1 MMSRNRH
8 LRRKLFIS
16 AATFLFAIALAIT
29 CVSQRVA
36 PRTKLPSPIS
46 ENALRAHIKF
56 LSDDRLEGR
65 GTGARGGE
73 LAALYCAQQF
83 EAMGMKGAGAKGS
96 FFQPVSLV
104 GVKADPKTEL
114 KVTGSGR
121 SETFKFG
128 DDYVVFTGA
137 QTEHVSAKADLVF
150 VGYGIDAPEQKWND
164 YKGPADDYRG
174 KILVMLVN
182 DPPATKEEPNLFG
195 GRTLTYKGRW
205 TYKYEEAARR
215 GAVGAILLHT
225 TESAGYPWSVVRT
238 SNGSWRFDIARTGG
252 DRTPFLQLRS
262 WMTDAAAHRLMSMA
276 GQNLDELRKQAA
288 SRDFRPIKLNLN
300 ASIDLTSEVKRVEA
314 PNVVAILPGRDPKL
328 RDEYVIYSAHWDH
341 FGVGAP
347 DKSGDTIYNGALDN
361 ATGVASVLEI
371 ARVLSQLPP
380 SQRPRRSFLFLIT
393 TGEEQGLIGS
403 EWYAQHPAVPLNQT
417 AADIN
422 LDSMNI
428 LGPTR
433 DFVPLGAERST
444 LKNIVADIAR
454 ERGLRISPDPRPEQ
468 GSFYRSDHFPLAK
481 VGVPS
486 LSLKEGSE
494 YIGHTKEW
502 GEQKFKEYNE
512 AHYHQPSDEFR
523 DDWNFQGMIQEADF
537 ALEIGRRVGDM
548 LTLPKFNPDDE
559 FAKSGKR

>member
-1 MMSRNRH
+1 MSNNPVI
-8 LRRKLFIS
+8 RRTKLFSVGMLLII
-16 AATFLFAIALAIT
+16 FAMT
-29 CVSQRVA
+29 GVSQRVK
-36 PRTKLPSPIS
+36 PRIPLPSPIN

-83 EAMGMKGAGAKGS
+83 EAMGLKGAGAKGS

-114 KVTGSGR
+114 RIEGSDG
-121 SETFKFG
+121 SQTFKFG
-128 DDYVVFTGA
+128 DDFVAFTGA
-137 QTEHVSAKADLVF
+137 QTEHINAKADLVF

-164 YKGPADDYRG
+164 YKLPADDYRG

-182 DPPATKEEPNLFG
+182 DPPATPQEPDLFG
-195 GRTLTYKGRW
+195 GRRLTYSGRW

-225 TESAGYPWSVVRT
+225 SESAGYPWSVVRT
-238 SNGSWRFDIARTGG
+238 SNGSWRFDIARSSG
-252 DRTPFLQLRS
+252 DRTPFLQFRS
-262 WMTDAAAHRLMSMA
+262 WMTDEAGRRMLRLA
-276 GQNLDELRKQAA
+276 GLNLDALRKEAA
-288 SRDFRPIKLNLN
+288 TRDFRPIKLNLK
-300 ASIDLTSEVKRVEA
+300 ASLDLNSEVKRVEA

-328 RDEYVIYSAHWDH
+328 RDEYVVYSAHWDH

-371 ARVLSQLPP
+371 ARVLSQLPS

-403 EWYAQHPAVPLNQT
+403 EWYSQHPAVPLNKT

-454 ERGLRISPDPRPEQ
+454 ERSLKISPDPRPEQ
-468 GSFYRSDHFPLAK
+468 GSFYRSDHFPFAK

-486 LSLKEGSE
+486 ISLKEGSE

-548 LTLPKFNPDDE
+548 LALPKFNPDDE
-559 FAKSGKR
+559 FARKKVNR